1 MYALLD
7 KSQIKV
13 GPRQY
18 AVSFFKEYLDKN
30 NVAFDLPFDFS
41 DESIVISDDIKIV
54 RVQDPTTPSYNSVT
68 EQLAGPYYDTSVEPI
83 TGYYEVADRDLTA
96 AKNDLK
102 AKAAEERYRKE
113 CSGVK
118 VTIQGTEVLIDT
130 NRDARHI
137 WFQSLMLL
145 PAGVSQKFK
154 FDREI
159 WLNLTKDDISTVVTA
174 IVAHVQDAFDW
185 ESAKIVEID
194 SAVDKV
200 ALEAVVIVEPAA

>member
-13 GPRQY
+13 GPRNY
-18 AVSFFKEYLDKN
+18 TYSFFKEYLDN
-30 NVAFDLPFDFS
+30 NNIIFDLPFDFADTS
-41 DESIVISDDIKIV
+41 LIINDDIKIV
-54 RVQDPTTPSYNSVT
+54 RVQDPIMPVHNSLT
-68 EQLAGPYYDTSVEPI
+68 EQLAGPYYDISVEPI
-83 TGYYEVADRDLTA
+83 TGYYTVADRDLTA

-102 AKAAEERYRKE
+102 AKAADERYRKE

-159 WLNLTKDDISTVVTA
+159 WLNLTKEDISTVVSA
-174 IVAHVQDAFDW
+174 MVAHVQGAFDW

-194 SAVDKV
+194 GAVDKV

>member
-1 MYALLD
+1 MLFR
-7 KSQIKV
+7 S
-13 GPRQY
+13 
-18 AVSFFKEYLDKN
+18 
-30 NVAFDLPFDFS
+30 
-41 DESIVISDDIKIV
+41 
-54 RVQDPTTPSYNSVT
+54 
-68 EQLAGPYYDTSVEPI
+68 YYDTSVEPI

-102 AKAAEERYRKE
+102 AKAADERYRKE

-159 WLNLTKDDISTVVTA
+159 WLNLTKDDISAVVAA
-174 IVAHVQDAFDW
+174 IVAHVQGAFDW